1 MRKTLKGLLATA
13 GVAAAMASAP
23 AHAANV
29 PCPPGSTLDKC
40 YFGIAA
46 GDDTGFTDWKVG
58 TLSLGA
64 GLWDLTGYFDAIG
77 ASDLSVSLV
86 GATTLTDG
94 PAGGISFASVAGGD
108 YAVRISGD
116 FTFPTFFGTHLALY
130 GAGFDIKSAVP
141 EPETYALLLAG
152 LLAIGYVASRRK
164 PD

>member
-1 MRKTLKGLLATA
+1 MRKMFKGMLTA
-13 GVAAAMASAP
+13 VGVAAAIASAP
-23 AHAANV
+23 AQAANA
-29 PCPPGSTLDKC
+29 PTPLGSTLDTF
-40 YFGIAA
+40 YFGIVA
-46 GDDTGFTDWKVG
+46 GNDTFSDWKVG

-77 ASDLSVSLV
+77 AGPLSVSLV

-94 PAGGISFASVAGGD
+94 PAGGISFNSVAGGD

-116 FTFPTFFGTHLALY
+116 FTFPTFFNTNLALY
-130 GAGFDIKSAVP
+130 GGGFDIKSAVP

-152 LLAIGYVASRRK
+152 LLAVGYVARRRK